1 MTDKEILSFLESHE
15 SILKIA
21 GILKNILR
29 EIGYEI
35 LKGLAN
41 LWDILAGSQAKT
53 LDLLDFTSYPKV
65 AKIVQDYQVFG
76 IAIAGICVV
85 GLGFF
90 LMKDKENDL
99 QKVLTNIFV
108 AAILFI
114 ATPLFITNL
123 NQITKGAATSILDDT
138 NPAGEVFSQNVTD
151 LYKVNEANW
160 TDDWYE
166 QTTIINAPGQENE
179 TQFDSNYPNY
189 FGEGDE
195 SYKNMNITEVLPVG
209 EWNLFK
215 EADAYKLTDEAKEAL
230 KYKIGY
236 VKGTAVLYKLEDK
249 FMNVDEAYYRYTWNP
264 WIIFFTVT
272 AGLIISV
279 FLIWR
284 LVQLEMEL
292 GFSGIWAQLT
302 SFTDLHSGKRNIQ
315 LIQTI
320 VNCSVVIVAIFLL
333 QKINILAWLFI
344 DTLDWATPLKVLVKL
359 AVAAFIVNGP
369 NVIEQMFGIDSGTKG
384 FMQSVTGAAMGLNSM
399 MGLGRSAK
407 NSAKSLGKAG
417 GKMAGAVANG
427 TQRGVSAIGEAAS
440 NAGQSIFNKGKDAS
454 TKAMNKSMNK
464 NRNKKA
470 ESYGNEN
477 KNNTNNANKQ
487 EHSNNPSRLSKHTRS
502 DNKGSSSLSPKS
514 MFNRKGAGSGASTP
528 KPKVNTA
535 GKTGV
540 AGGNRK
546 ARNVL
551 ANRTHTAAIN
561 RNRQTA
567 SSARPQTNAG
577 KYLPTGGNVP
587 SSIFP
592 KANFNSRS
600 MKRDQKRLSDALQ
613 SKRPHNQSRAQIKEF
628 ARQNKELLRS
638 GRG

>member
-35 LKGLAN
+35 LKALAN

-53 LDLLDFTSYPKV
+53 LDLLDFTSYPKL
-65 AKIVQDYQVFG
+65 AKFVQDYQVLG

-90 LMKDKENDL
+90 LMRDKESDL
-99 QKVLTNIFV
+99 QKIMTNIFV
-108 AAILFI
+108 ATILFI

-151 LYKVNEANW
+151 LFKVNEAKW

-179 TQFDSNYPNY
+179 TQFKSNYPNY

-195 SYKNMNITEVLPVG
+195 SYKNMNITEVMPVG
-209 EWNLFK
+209 DWNVYK
-215 EADAYKLTDEAKEAL
+215 ESDTYELTKKAEKAL
-230 KYKIGY
+230 QYKIGY
-236 VKGTAVLYKLEDK
+236 IKGTAVLYKLEDK
-249 FMNVDEAYYRYTWNP
+249 FLNVKEAYYRYTWNP
-264 WIIFFTVT
+264 WVIFFTIT

-284 LVQLEMEL
+284 LVHLEMEL

-333 QKINILAWLFI
+333 QNINILAWLYI
-344 DTLDWATPLKVLVKL
+344 DTLDWDTPLKVLVKL

-369 NVIEQMFGIDSGTKG
+369 NVIEQMFGIDSGTRG
-384 FMQSVTGAAMGLNSM
+384 FMQSMTGAAMGLNSM

-427 TQRGVSAIGEAAS
+427 TQRGASAIGEAAS
-440 NAGQSIFNKGKDAS
+440 NAGKSIFSKGKEAS
-454 TKAMNKSMNK
+454 TNAMTKSMNK

-470 ESYGNEN
+470 ENYGNEN
-477 KNNTNNANKQ
+477 KNNTHQKEQ
-487 EHSNNPSRLSKHTRS
+487 STDPSRLSKHTRS
-502 DNKGSSSLSPKS
+502 DTKGSSPLSPKS
-514 MFNRKGAGSGASTP
+514 IFNRKNAGNGASTP
-528 KPKVNTA
+528 KTNTA
-535 GKTGV
+535 GKAGV
-540 AGGNRK
+540 AGGNRT

-551 ANRTHTAAIN
+551 ANRTRTAAIN

-567 SSARPQTNAG
+567 SSVRPQTNAG

-587 SSIFP
+587 GSIFP

-600 MKRDQKRLSDALQ
+600 MRRDQKRLSDALQ

>member
-1 MTDKEILSFLESHE
+1 MTDKEILSFLESHK

-35 LKGLAN
+35 LKALAN

-53 LDLLDFTSYPKV
+53 LDLLDFTSYPKL
-65 AKIVQDYQVFG
+65 AKFVQDYQVLG

-90 LMKDKENDL
+90 LMRDKESDL
-99 QKVLTNIFV
+99 QKIMTNIFV
-108 AAILFI
+108 ATILFI

-151 LYKVNEANW
+151 LFKVNEAKW

-179 TQFDSNYPNY
+179 TQFKSNYPNY

-195 SYKNMNITEVLPVG
+195 SYKNMNITEVMPVG
-209 EWNLFK
+209 DWNVYK
-215 EADAYKLTDEAKEAL
+215 ESDTYELTKKAEKAL
-230 KYKIGY
+230 QYKIGY
-236 VKGTAVLYKLEDK
+236 IKGTAVLYKLEDK
-249 FMNVDEAYYRYTWNP
+249 FLNVKEAYYRYTWNP
-264 WIIFFTVT
+264 WVIFFTIT

-284 LVQLEMEL
+284 LVHLEMEL

-333 QKINILAWLFI
+333 QKINILAWLYI
-344 DTLDWATPLKVLVKL
+344 DTLDWDTPLKVLVKL

-369 NVIEQMFGIDSGTKG
+369 NVIEQMFGIDSGTRG
-384 FMQSVTGAAMGLNSM
+384 FMQSMTGAAMGLNSM

-427 TQRGVSAIGEAAS
+427 TQRGASAIGEAAS
-440 NAGQSIFNKGKDAS
+440 NAGKSIFSKGKEAS
-454 TKAMNKSMNK
+454 TNAMTKSMNK

-470 ESYGNEN
+470 ENYGNEN
-477 KNNTNNANKQ
+477 KNNTHQKEQ
-487 EHSNNPSRLSKHTRS
+487 STDPSRLSKHTRS
-502 DNKGSSSLSPKS
+502 DTKGSSPLSPKS
-514 MFNRKGAGSGASTP
+514 IFNRKNAGNGASTP
-528 KPKVNTA
+528 KTNTA
-535 GKTGV
+535 GKAGV
-540 AGGNRK
+540 AGGNRT

-551 ANRTHTAAIN
+551 ANRTRTAAIN

-567 SSARPQTNAG
+567 SSVRPQTNAG

-587 SSIFP
+587 GSIFP

-600 MKRDQKRLSDALQ
+600 MRRDQKRLSDALQ

>member
-1 MTDKEILSFLESHE
+1 MTDKEILSFLESHK

-35 LKGLAN
+35 LKALAN

-53 LDLLDFTSYPKV
+53 LDLLDFTSYPKL
-65 AKIVQDYQVFG
+65 AKFVQDYQVLG

-90 LMKDKENDL
+90 LMRDKESDL
-99 QKVLTNIFV
+99 QKIMTNIFV
-108 AAILFI
+108 ATILFI

-151 LYKVNEANW
+151 LFKVNEAKW

-179 TQFDSNYPNY
+179 TQFKSNYPNY

-195 SYKNMNITEVLPVG
+195 SYKNMNITEVMPVG
-209 EWNLFK
+209 DWNVYK
-215 EADAYKLTDEAKEAL
+215 ESDTYELTKKAEKAL
-230 KYKIGY
+230 QYKIGY
-236 VKGTAVLYKLEDK
+236 IKGTAVLYKLEDK
-249 FMNVDEAYYRYTWNP
+249 FLNVKEAYYRYTWNP
-264 WIIFFTVT
+264 WVIFFTIT

-284 LVQLEMEL
+284 LVHLEMEL

-333 QKINILAWLFI
+333 QKINILAWLYI
-344 DTLDWATPLKVLVKL
+344 DTLDWDTPLKVLVKL

-369 NVIEQMFGIDSGTKG
+369 NVIEQMFGIDSGTRG

-427 TQRGVSAIGEAAS
+427 TQRGASAIGEAAS
-440 NAGQSIFNKGKDAS
+440 NAGKSIFSKGKEAS
-454 TKAMNKSMNK
+454 TNAMTKSMNK

-470 ESYGNEN
+470 ENYGNEN
-477 KNNTNNANKQ
+477 KNNTHQKEQ
-487 EHSNNPSRLSKHTRS
+487 STDPSRLSKHTRS
-502 DNKGSSSLSPKS
+502 DTKGSSSLSPKS
-514 MFNRKGAGSGASTP
+514 IFNRKNAGNGASTP
-528 KPKVNTA
+528 KTNTA

-540 AGGNRK
+540 AGGNRT
-546 ARNVL
+546 ARNML

-587 SSIFP
+587 GSIFP

-600 MKRDQKRLSDALQ
+600 MRRDQQRLSDALQ